1 MKKNYFYAL
10 FASLM
15 LFMAMPASAQVT
27 MVDLYGKWK
36 FTADISTVF
45 EYFEFCIGII
55 ILYFL

>member
-36 FTADISTVF
+36 FTADIEWGATATEEQKAQISMNVM
-45 EYFEFCIGII
+45 
-55 ILYFL
+55 